1 MISGGKFYR
10 NPGDPR
16 GGEKLNAFETII
28 YEKRGKV
35 AWITLNRPQ
44 VLNALNNQMREELIS
59 ALENARD
66 DEDIQ
71 IIVITGAGDRAFC
84 AGADINEFSKLTPV
98 DLIKRRGKK
107 RVYELIRDIPKPV
120 IAAVNGYALGG
131 GCELAMA
138 CDIIFASENAK
149 FGQPEIRVGVIP
161 GGGGTQILP
170 RLIGEKMA
178 KELIFTGRSVSA
190 QELYRLG
197 MVNRVVP
204 QDKLIEEVNGFIE
217 VLLRRSPVMLALAKM
232 AINKAMETPLS
243 EGLKCEN
250 ELFAICFS
258 TEDQKEGAKAFLEK
272 REPQYKGR

>member
-10 NPGDPR
+10 NPSDP
-16 GGEKLNAFETII
+16 GGEELNAFETII

-204 QDKLIEEVNGFIE
+204 QEKLIEEVNGFIE